1 MGIKAQWVK
10 PYTLTTIDSDF
21 NSERQKSLDE
31 QFNPSRPDAVWVS
44 DITYIWTY
52 NGFVYLTSIM
62 DLYSRKIIAWVLS
75 QSLEAI
81 HVVECV
87 NKAKQMRNVTSPLV
101 FHSDRGIQFVS
112 QAFQKVTEGM
122 INSYSKKAYPWDN
135 ACIESFHSLL
145 KREWLNRFKIFD
157 YKHAY
162 RLVFE
167 YIETFYN
174 TVRIHSHCGYLS
186 PDEYEKQYRNSVAC
200 AGIPYLAHKS
210 VTDPSPLIYFRT
222 ISILNSLE

>member
-1 MGIKAQWVK
+1 MIKRGLKTGRIFLICKECYFCTA
-10 PYTLTTIDSDF
+10 D
-21 NSERQKSLDE
+21 
-31 QFNPSRPDAVWVS
+31 
-44 DITYIWTY
+44 
-52 NGFVYLTSIM
+52 
-62 DLYSRKIIAWVLS
+62 
-75 QSLEAI
+75 
-81 HVVECV
+81 VVECV

-186 PDEYEKQYRNSVAC
+186 PDEYENNT
-200 AGIPYLAHKS
+200 GINY
-210 VTDPSPLIYFRT
+210 
-222 ISILNSLE
+222 